1 MTSCISSR
9 RDYGS
14 GTSSRAVWSSLRG
27 APVAMAPRRTLV
39 VDGSV
44 VEGAASLE
52 EASLV
57 AWRVASAAARHEADE
72 VVVLRA
78 ASSSSPPPASAV
90 AARARPPARGQGAAF
105 LARLLQFFETPPY
118 LRRALIPRHPDLAMV
133 GALPRHHPPRPRR
146 ACAPCP
152 TTSKSTK
159 ASPPRG
165 RGGSRKNPVRSGT
178 STLADVGLGT
188 PVALDRAVKV
198 GVRVTVELPDEPPT
212 TRENRRRRGLPPR
225 YPAPTDI
232 GDSTCASRT
241 PPRTTPRERRTR
253 TRVCEFA
260 SSRRHDDRARERG
273 NASEPRA
280 RSTVVARER
289 HPCIAAS

>member
-1 MTSCISSR
+1 
-9 RDYGS
+9 
-14 GTSSRAVWSSLRG
+14 
-27 APVAMAPRRTLV
+27 MAPRRTLV

-57 AWRVASAAARHEADE
+57 AWRVASATARHEADE

-90 AARARPPARGQGAAF
+90 AGARVPPARGQGAAF

-133 GALPRHHPPRPRR
+133 GALPRHHP
-146 ACAPCP
+146 
-152 TTSKSTK
+152 
-159 ASPPRG
+159 SPPEARVCAMPHHLKIHDWRRHREG
-165 RGGSRKNPVRSGT
+165 VVVPEKNPVRSGK

-212 TRENRRRRGLPPR
+212 TREKIAAVAVS
-225 YPAPTDI
+225 PAI
-232 GDSTCASRT
+232 
-241 PPRTTPRERRTR
+241 
-253 TRVCEFA
+253 
-260 SSRRHDDRARERG
+260 
-273 NASEPRA
+273 PRA
-280 RSTVVARER
+280 DGYWGFDVRLANAAEDHPAGETHEDEGVRVRLVASTR
-289 HPCIAAS
+289 

>member
-90 AARARPPARGQGAAF
+90 AGARVPRARTGRGVPRASPPVLRDA
-105 LARLLQFFETPPY
+105 TVSPPRAHTAPPGPRHG
-118 LRRALIPRHPDLAMV
+118 RRAPATPT
-133 GALPRHHPPRPRR
+133 PPRPRR

-152 TTSKSTK
+152 TASKSTIGVATESLSWWFPK
-159 ASPPRG
+159 KSSQVRNIHPRG
-165 RGGSRKNPVRSGT
+165 RRSRHPRRARSRGQGRGQ
-178 STLADVGLGT
+178 SHR
-188 PVALDRAVKV
+188 RAP
-198 GVRVTVELPDEPPT
+198 GRTPT
-212 TRENRRRRGLPPR
+212 TREKVAAASRSPPR
-225 YPAPTDI
+225 YLRACGYWGFDVRLANAAEDHPAGETHEDE
-232 GDSTCASRT
+232 GVRGRLVASTR
-241 PPRTTPRERRTR
+241 
-253 TRVCEFA
+253 
-260 SSRRHDDRARERG
+260 
-273 NASEPRA
+273 
-280 RSTVVARER
+280 
-289 HPCIAAS
+289 